1 MLTELLELFEPLF
14 SILATSIL
22 FIGGVA
28 LAIYG
33 LVLVCKGLKLLFKK
47 TINNMSLCADCIKN
61 WIDSGFERLENTI
74 KSAIKSANH
83 SQTEDILQLV
93 QPMVEK
99 MVEENMKEQFSPCD
113 VPVAIIDKTSELQ
126 GLWEDDSHTIHATI
140 YREGGTY
147 IMSLDGIED
156 HYLVGKYLLSEESE
170 NNRFYANGCFGF
182 TFHFDEVNNAI
193 FIPRL
198 GVWLKRETHNGI
210 FDNEAFTSVEKLSL
224 DDDTRERIKVILSD
238 RNE

>member
-1 MLTELLELFEPLF
+1 MFTELLELFEPLF

-93 QPMVEK
+93 QPMVE
-99 MVEENMKEQFSPCD
+99 
-113 VPVAIIDKTSELQ
+113 
-126 GLWEDDSHTIHATI
+126 
-140 YREGGTY
+140 
-147 IMSLDGIED
+147 
-156 HYLVGKYLLSEESE
+156 
-170 NNRFYANGCFGF
+170 
-182 TFHFDEVNNAI
+182 
-193 FIPRL
+193 
-198 GVWLKRETHNGI
+198 
-210 FDNEAFTSVEKLSL
+210 
-224 DDDTRERIKVILSD
+224 
-238 RNE
+238 